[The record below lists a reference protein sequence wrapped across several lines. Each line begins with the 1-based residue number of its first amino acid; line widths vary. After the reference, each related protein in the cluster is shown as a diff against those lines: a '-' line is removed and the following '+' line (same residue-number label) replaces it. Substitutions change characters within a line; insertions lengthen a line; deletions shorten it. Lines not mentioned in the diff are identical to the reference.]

1 MRHFISLFDVNRDEL
16 NCILSISTQLKALLQ
31 NGQRPPLLAGHVLA
45 MLFEKPSLRTRV
57 SFEAGMTQLQGA
69 GLFLG
74 QEVGWQQR
82 ESIADFTRVLAQYC
96 DFVVCRAKLHASV
109 EDLAS
114 FNVVPVINGLT
125 DLCHPCQ
132 ALADLLTMQ
141 EHVDG
146 DGSSANLVGKQIT
159 FVGDGNNVSRSL
171 ALACAMTG
179 VRFRLLGPPSYFMD
193 ENSIAKIKERY
204 PDADLEQTV
213 SADDALREAD
223 FVYSDVWTSMGQEAE
238 SAQRRRD
245 FADFQLNSPLMQK
258 APGHCKILHC
268 LPANRGEEITDEVI
282 DSENSLIVQQ
292 AGNRMHGQKGLL
304 IWLALQH
311 EMISMSDLSDIGV
324 LV

>member
-1 MRHFISLFDVNRDEL
+1 MRHFISLFDINQDEL
-16 NCILSISTQLKALLQ
+16 HSILSISTQLKNLLQ
-31 NGQRPPLLAGHVLA
+31 SGKRPPLLAGQVLA

-57 SFEAGMTQLQGA
+57 SFEAGMTQLHGA

-74 QEVGWQQR
+74 QEVGWQKR
-82 ESIADFTRVLAQYC
+82 ESTADFTRVLAQYC

-109 EDLAS
+109 EELAS

-141 EHVDG
+141 ENAEDDG
-146 DGSSANLVGKQIT
+146 GTSKLAGQQIT

-193 ENSIAKIKERY
+193 DVSISKIKERY
-204 PDADLEQTV
+204 PNADLAQTD
-213 SADDALREAD
+213 SSEEALTDAD

-238 SAQRRRD
+238 SAQRRID
-245 FADFQLNSPLMQK
+245 FADFQLNSELMQL
-258 APGHCKILHC
+258 APAHCKVLHC
-268 LPANRGEEITDEVI
+268 LPANRGEEITDAVI
-282 DSENSLIVQQ
+282 DSKNSLIVEQ

-311 EMISMSDLSDIGV
+311 GKLSISDLAQIGIQA
-324 LV
+324 